1 MRSSVARRRPLLA
14 AFAELTFV
22 VFAGAFV
29 GCKPTKPEEKVIPSA
44 APSAEV
50 PKEVSAKAHC
60 DVKDSLAFCS
70 EYIGDVAP
78 ALKTTCELNHGIY
91 GDGACSSTGVV
102 GTCDLGPEE
111 RKRYYAAVVVAAGAK
126 GKAFLPDSAEANC
139 VAAPLSGKFRRP
151 LTQN

>member
-1 MRSSVARRRPLLA
+1 MRSSVAEHRPLLA
-14 AFAELTFV
+14 ALAGLTFAV
-22 VFAGAFV
+22 LAASVV
-29 GCKPTKPEEKVIPSA
+29 GCKPTKPEEKVVPSA
-44 APSAEV
+44 APSAET
-50 PKEVSAKAHC
+50 PKETAAKAHC

-70 EYIGDVAP
+70 EYMGDAAP

-91 GDGACSSTGVV
+91 GDGACPTLGVV

-126 GKAFLPDSAEANC
+126 GKAFLPDSAQANC
-139 VAAPLSGKFRRP
+139 VAAPLSGKFRRA